1 MPEAFIGLSE
11 GGALAPDG
19 RCKTFDARAN
29 GFVRGEG
36 CGMVVLKRL
45 SDALA
50 AGDTIL
56 ALIRGSAVNQDG
68 RSSGFTVPSGLA
80 QQAVIR
86 QALASAGVKPA
97 EVSYVEAH
105 GTGTSLGDP
114 IEVEAL
120 GTVLREGRSV
130 EQQLFI
136 GSVKTNIGHLEAAA
150 GHCGINKIGPLDAT
164 SRRYH
169 RTYIFT
175 SAARIS
181 PGMNCPWWCQ
191 TERVPWPARESR
203 RIAGVSS
210 FGMSGINAHVVV
222 EEAPPSRSK
231 QAAVERPVQLLTLS
245 AKTVEALRDKAA
257 QYERYLAA
265 HAASGSLADMCFT
278 ANTGRSHFSHRVA
291 VIGENII
298 GDVHGVGSVW
308 PRDDSA
314 GSHARYS

>member
-1 MPEAFIGLSE
+1 MAVDTACSSSLTAVHLACQSLRTGQSNLALAGGVNLILMPEAFIGLSE

-86 QALASAGVKPA
+86 QALASARVKPA

-130 EQQLFI
+130 RTTAVHWFGQDQHWSP
-136 GSVKTNIGHLEAAA
+136 GSGSGHR
-150 GHCGINKIGPLDAT
+150 GINKIGPVDAT
-164 SRRYH
+164 RRDTTALTFSR
-169 RTYIFT
+169 
-175 SAARIS
+175 A
-181 PGMNCPWWCQ
+181 Q
-191 TERVPWPARESR
+191 PAYPL
-203 RIAGVSS
+203 G
-210 FGMSGINAHVVV
+210 
-222 EEAPPSRSK
+222 
-231 QAAVERPVQLLTLS
+231 
-245 AKTVEALRDKAA
+245 
-257 QYERYLAA
+257 
-265 HAASGSLADMCFT
+265 
-278 ANTGRSHFSHRVA
+278 
-291 VIGENII
+291 
-298 GDVHGVGSVW
+298 
-308 PRDDSA
+308 
-314 GSHARYS
+314 